1 MKLFRN
7 AIILVVVV
15 GLLVAAYLYLGS
27 RKTDN
32 TDPAVDTTEEQE
44 ISIID
49 SAQDKVSSLEFHNE
63 GGSYK
68 LVKKD
73 NSWTM
78 EPEMEF
84 LLDSSLVDAAAGDFA
99 DLNANKVVEEKA
111 ADLGKYGLDKPT
123 ASVRVGFED
132 GTFKEAEIGA
142 VTPTSDGAYVKLKG
156 ESKVYVVGLYY
167 QTKFNYNRGYFAVKD
182 ILPIEATSVS
192 AITFEKN
199 GEVQFALDILSE
211 NKINI
216 TAPIKDV
223 AEPQEVSQIS
233 SAVVQLK
240 IKDVVDENPDL
251 AKYGLDKPAFSI
263 QYGDGKSSKTILFGK
278 QLEKG
283 VTAYAKYPEG
293 KSVFT
298 VDISGLNFMDRKFSS
313 LVSSFVFL
321 PNISE
326 VNRVELKIDGKT
338 IVSDITTN
346 KDDSDKDTFK
356 VDGKDANMESA
367 EGKSLFRNF
376 YSAMIG
382 ITMYKYEAGY
392 KPSGT
397 PEVTIKYYMKPDSKP
412 VTIEYISKDENYYYA
427 MKDGVYTNR
436 IVLKTVL
443 DEPDGIRATYKALK
457 EAIDKGPDK
466 SADKGT
472 DKK

>member
-7 AIILVVVV
+7 AIILVVLV

-32 TDPAVDTTEEQE
+32 TDPAVDTPAEEE

-49 SAQDKVSSLEFHNE
+49 SAQDKVSSMEFHNE
-63 GGSYK
+63 SGSFK

-73 NSWTM
+73 KGWTM

-84 LLDSSLVDAAAGDFA
+84 LLDESLVDSAASDFA
-99 DLNANKVVEEKA
+99 DVNANKIVEENA
-111 ADLGKYGLDKPT
+111 ADMGKYGLDKPT
-123 ASVRVGFED
+123 ASVKVGFSD
-132 GTFKEAEIGA
+132 GTFKEVEAGSL
-142 VTPTSDGAYVKLKG
+142 TPTDDGAYVRVKG
-156 ESKVYVVGLYY
+156 ENKVYVVGLYY
-167 QTKFNYNRGYFAVKD
+167 QTKFNYTRGYFAVKD

-211 NKINI
+211 NKVNI

-223 AEPQEVSQIS
+223 AEPAEVSQIS

-240 IKDVVDENPDL
+240 IKDVVDETPDL

-263 QYGDGKSSKTILFGK
+263 QYGDGRSSKTILFGK

-283 VTAYAKYPEG
+283 VTAYARYPDG

-298 VDISGLNFMDRKFSS
+298 VDISGLNFLDKKFSS
-313 LVSSFVFL
+313 LVNSFVFL

-326 VNRVELKIDGKT
+326 VNKVELKIDGKT
-338 IVSDITTN
+338 IVSDITTD
-346 KDDSDKDTFK
+346 KEDSDKDTFK
-356 VDGKDANMESA
+356 VDGKDANIEDA
-367 EGKSLFRNF
+367 NGKSLFRNF

-382 ITMYKYEAGY
+382 ITMYKYEPGLN
-392 KPSGT
+392 PSGT

-427 MKDGVYTNR
+427 MKDGAYTNR

-443 DEPDGIRATYKALK
+443 DEPDGIRATYKALT
-457 EAIDKGPDK
+457 EAIDKGT
-466 SADKGT
+466 ADKGT